1 MYSGLQINIA
11 FQKATETSSNRSIF
25 PNKSPGTRWEMFC
38 KRVSKELIRVYLFSS
53 YILQVGK
60 KMSLI
65 IFWSAI
71 LRNTIQSVAT
81 SEI

>member
-71 LRNTIQSVAT
+71 LRNTIQLVAT
-81 SEI
+81 SET